1 MLDVKGFGVE
11 AYPSLIGLEC
21 GITIRP
27 AGLKF
32 WKPILSLNN
41 LKFSI

>member
-21 GITIRP
+21 EITIRP

-32 WKPILSLNN
+32 WKPMRYLNDFN
-41 LKFSI
+41 FSR